1 MSFCSDDAYFVL
13 RGQGEVGAALAEM
26 LCGQNGGVIET
37 LDLLVYSVVGVA
49 ALLIVVYVALRAVRF
64 INENVK
70 R

>member
-13 RGQGEVGAALAEM
+13 RGQGEIGAGVAEM
-26 LCGQNGGVIET
+26 LCGSSGVIET
-37 LDLLVYSVVGVA
+37 LDFLVYSVVGVA
-49 ALLIVVYVALRAVRF
+49 AALIVVYVVIKAVRF